1 MRGRRL
7 RKERERESK
16 ERKRNKREAS
26 LKVNGEKGERKK
38 NYSMWKICKRIREVD
53 IYNAIKHTL

>member
-1 MRGRRL
+1 MHGKRERGGALMRGRRL

-38 NYSMWKICKRIREVD
+38 NYVEKYVRG
-53 IYNAIKHTL
+53 